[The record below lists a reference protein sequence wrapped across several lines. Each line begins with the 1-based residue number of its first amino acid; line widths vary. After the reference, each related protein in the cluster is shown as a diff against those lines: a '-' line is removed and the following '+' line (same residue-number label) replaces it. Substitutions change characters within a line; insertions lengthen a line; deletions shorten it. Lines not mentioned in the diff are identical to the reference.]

1 MFANGVSK
9 RRIKWSYATHVLSD
23 LPATGMDLDG
33 RLGRLADP
41 PNANDVIVAEVLEIG
56 RHKKIELPCKRP
68 STLFPGDLVG
78 MAYGYRYATRQFEGT
93 VPAGHEPC
101 HMLTVGGVCGEVVG
115 MPTDMDP
122 PTTLRSLGYL
132 LDSSGRRVNL
142 ETHGIKLNG
151 APFAGA
157 TTILVVGSSMDS
169 GKTTAA
175 YSVVHGLTRAG
186 ARVCAAKVTGTAS
199 AKDPIIME
207 DAGALKILDFTDL
220 GHASTAMCSREQLWN
235 IVTVTRSQLAAL
247 RPDYIVLEVADG
259 IVQRETSMLLEL
271 FQVHRNID
279 YVIYTC
285 NDSLGVAS
293 GVNRLR
299 QYELNVAAVSGWVGC
314 SPLAAHEAQAQTDV
328 PVLRPEDLREPDIIR
343 LFTKSNSE
351 RRAAEGDGVILTF
364 PTPLSQPDLATG
376 ST

>member
-1 MFANGVSK
+1 MYTMGMNK

-23 LPATGMDLDG
+23 LPATGIDLDG
-33 RLGRLADP
+33 RLGRLTEP
-41 PNANDVIVAEVLEIG
+41 PNANDVIVAEVLELG

-68 STLFPGDLVG
+68 STLFAGDLVG

-93 VPAGHEPC
+93 VPAGHDPC
-101 HMLTVGGVCGEVVG
+101 HMLCIGGVCGEVVG
-115 MPTDMDP
+115 MASEMEP
-122 PTTLRSLGYL
+122 PTTLRSLGFL

-142 ETHGIKLNG
+142 QTHGLKLNG
-151 APFAGA
+151 APTVEA
-157 TTILVVGSSMDS
+157 TTILVVGSAMDS

-186 ARVCAAKVTGTAS
+186 ARVCAAKLTGTAS

-207 DAGALKILDFTDL
+207 DAGALKVLDFTDL

-235 IVTVTRSQLAAL
+235 IVTATRSHLAAMQ
-247 RPDYIVLEVADG
+247 PDYIVVEVADG
-259 IVQRETSMLLEL
+259 IVQRETTMLLEL
-271 FQVHRNID
+271 FQAHRNID

-299 QYELNVAAVSGWVGC
+299 QYELNVVAVSGWVGC
-314 SPLAAHEAQAQTDV
+314 SPLAVHEAQMQTDV
-328 PVLRPEDLREPDIIR
+328 PVLRPEDLREPDVIR
-343 LFTKSNSE
+343 LFAKTSAESC
-351 RRAAEGDGVILTF
+351 ASEGDAVILTF
-364 PTPLSQPDLATG
+364 PSPLAQPDLATG

>member
-1 MFANGVSK
+1 
-9 RRIKWSYATHVLSD
+9 
-23 LPATGMDLDG
+23 MDLDG

>member
-1 MFANGVSK
+1 
-9 RRIKWSYATHVLSD
+9 
-23 LPATGMDLDG
+23 
-33 RLGRLADP
+33 
-41 PNANDVIVAEVLEIG
+41 
-56 RHKKIELPCKRP
+56 
-68 STLFPGDLVG
+68 
-78 MAYGYRYATRQFEGT
+78 MA
-93 VPAGHEPC
+93 
-101 HMLTVGGVCGEVVG
+101 
-115 MPTDMDP
+115 TDMDP

-142 ETHGIKLNG
+142 QTHSIKMNG
-151 APFAGA
+151 APYAGA

-175 YSVVHGLTRAG
+175 YSVVHGLTQAG
-186 ARVCAAKVTGTAS
+186 ARVCAAKLTGTAS

-207 DAGALKILDFTDL
+207 DAGALQVLDFTDL

-235 IVTVTRSQLAAL
+235 IVNVTRSQLAAF
-247 RPDYIVLEVADG
+247 RPDYMVLEVADG

-271 FQVHRNID
+271 FQAHRNID

-293 GVNRLR
+293 GVSRLR

-314 SPLAAHEAQAQTDV
+314 SPLAAHEAQLQTDV
-328 PVLRPEDLREPDIIR
+328 PVLRPEDLREPAVIR
-343 LFTKSNSE
+343 LFGKPGAKSPASE
-351 RRAAEGDGVILTF
+351 GEGVIFTF
-364 PTPLSQPDLATG
+364 PSPPAKADLATG

>member
-1 MFANGVSK
+1 MFEDGMNK

-23 LPATGMDLDG
+23 LPATGLDLDG
-33 RLGRLADP
+33 RIGRLTDS
-41 PNANDVIVAEVLEIG
+41 PNANDVIVAEVLELG

-68 STLFPGDLVG
+68 STLFEGDLVG
-78 MAYGYRYATRQFEGT
+78 MVYGYRYATRQFEGT
-93 VPAGHEPC
+93 VPAGHDPC
-101 HMLTVGGVCGEVVG
+101 HMLCIGGVCGEVVG
-115 MPTDMDP
+115 MAAEMEP
-122 PTTLRSLGYL
+122 PTTLRCLGFL

-142 ETHGIKLNG
+142 QTHGLKQNG
-151 APFAGA
+151 TSCAPA
-157 TTILVVGSSMDS
+157 TTILVVGSAMDS

-186 ARVCAAKVTGTAS
+186 ARVCAAKLTGTAS

-207 DAGALKILDFTDL
+207 DAGALKVLDFTDL

-235 IVTVTRSQLAAL
+235 IVTVTRSQLAAMQ
-247 RPDYIVLEVADG
+247 PDYVVVEVADG

-271 FQVHRNID
+271 FQSHRNID

-314 SPLAAHEAQAQTDV
+314 SPLAAHEAQLQTDV
-328 PVLRPEDLREPDIIR
+328 PVLLPEDLREPDVIR
-343 LFTKSNSE
+343 LFAKMSAES
-351 RRAAEGDGVILTF
+351 RAPESDAVILTF
-364 PTPLSQPDLATG
+364 PSPLSKSELATG